1 MHLRSLDRRLRR
13 LEASVPPQTPQLSC
27 RWELLTID
35 ELSRFHDRLEAGTL
49 TNGEFEHA
57 IALAKEREAA
67 GWTTQD
73 VQRLS
78 DAQKGVR
85 IEFWQVNVA
94 LAERHGRRPSDPGL
108 DVTGLSLEDVAI
120 LVQIAKTATGVD
132 EIGRA
137 AATIEKLR
145 LNGRPIT
152 IDEFARLVL
161 TGELL
166 STRTELDP

>member
-1 MHLRSLDRRLRR
+1 MHLKSLEKRLRR
-13 LEASVPPQTPQLSC
+13 IEASVPPRTSELSC

-35 ELSRFHDRLEAGTL
+35 ELSRFHDRLEAGKL
-49 TNGEFEHA
+49 TELEFEHA
-57 IALAKEREAA
+57 VALAKEREAA

-73 VQRLS
+73 VQTLS

-132 EIGRA
+132 EIRRA
-137 AATIEKLR
+137 AVTIEKLR

-152 IDEFARLVL
+152 IDEFTRLVL
-161 TGELL
+161 TGDLQAP
-166 STRTELDP
+166 DK